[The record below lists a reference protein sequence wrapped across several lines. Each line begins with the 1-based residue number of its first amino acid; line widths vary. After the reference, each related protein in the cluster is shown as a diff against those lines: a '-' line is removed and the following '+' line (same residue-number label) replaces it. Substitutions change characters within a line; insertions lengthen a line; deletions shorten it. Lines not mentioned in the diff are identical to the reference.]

1 MSKDQKTK
9 SVDKGAAPEAT
20 ALIGLCLIGVG
31 SGLEYSWPMAALV
44 VGSVLFV
51 LGVWSAMR

>member
-9 SVDKGAAPEAT
+9 SAGKGAAPEAT

-31 SGLEYSWPMAALV
+31 FGLEYSWPMAALA

-51 LGVWSAMR
+51 LGVWSAIR